1 MSSYDF
7 LAGCYDRLTYDVDY
21 SAWADYI
28 EKHFAKAPLPG
39 RTVLDLACGTGSL
52 TRELALRGYE
62 MIGADQSPEM
72 LAEAAE
78 KNRGAAPI
86 EPIFLCQSMEKLD
99 LYGTIDACVCCLDS
113 VNYVTRPAALRRTF
127 RRVYR
132 ALAPGG
138 LFLFDVKTPAAL
150 EGADGQTYL
159 DEDEDLFCVWR
170 GDYSHKRRVCGY
182 GLDLFVRE
190 RDGSW
195 SRAGEYHEEYAYT
208 PEELDSFLR
217 EAGFQTIQVY
227 GDKTMRPPREEA
239 QRIFFAAGKE
249 L

>member
-1 MSSYDF
+1 MEAYTGFAEVYDTF
-7 LAGCYDRLTYDVDY
+7 MDNVPYEE
-21 SAWADYI
+21 WAEYVVGLLKKYGI
-28 EKHFAKAPLPG
+28 EDGL
-39 RTVLDLACGTGSL
+39 VLDLGCGTGSL
-52 TRELALRGYE
+52 TELLARRGYR
-62 MIGADQSPEM
+62 MTAVDLSPDMLAMADQKCQG
-72 LAEAAE
+72 L
-78 KNRGAAPI
+78 GVL
-86 EPIFLCQSMEKLD
+86 FLCQDMSRLV
-99 LYGTIDACVCCLDS
+99 LPSPADAVISCLDS
-113 VNYVTRPAALRRTF
+113 MNYVTRPAALRRTF

-150 EGADGQTYL
+150 AGADGQTYL

-170 GDYSHKRRVCGY
+170 GDYSPKRRVCGY

-190 RDGSW
+190 ADGSW

-217 EAGFQTIQVY
+217 EAGFSNIKVY
-227 GDKTMRPPREEA
+227 GDKTMRAPTEGA
-239 QRIFFAAGKE
+239 QRVFFAAGKE

>member
-1 MSSYDF
+1 MSSYSF

-21 SAWADYI
+21 AAWADYI
-28 EKHFAKAPLPG
+28 EKHFAQFPLTG
-39 RTVLDLACGTGSL
+39 KTVLDLACGTGSL

-62 MIGADQSPEM
+62 MIGVDQSPEM
-72 LAEAAE
+72 LAEAAD
-78 KNRGAAPI
+78 KNRGISPI

-127 RRVYR
+127 RRAYR